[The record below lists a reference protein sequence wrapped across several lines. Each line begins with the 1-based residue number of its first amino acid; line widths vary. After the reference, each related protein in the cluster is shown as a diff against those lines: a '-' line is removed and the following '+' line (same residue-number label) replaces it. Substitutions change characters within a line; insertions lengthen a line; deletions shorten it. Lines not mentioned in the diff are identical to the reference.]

1 MHKELFLVHL
11 LLDFSEIVQN
21 CTSASG
27 DHGFSG
33 IVIRL
38 GCAFG
43 DYLLFIV

>member
-1 MHKELFLVHL
+1 MHKELFLVYL
-11 LLDFSEIVQN
+11 PLDFGEIVQN

-27 DHGFSG
+27 DHGFRD
-33 IVIRL
+33 IVIRI

>member
-1 MHKELFLVHL
+1 MRKELFLVHL
-11 LLDFSEIVQN
+11 LLDFGEIVKN
-21 CTSASG
+21 CISASG